1 MSKKGSG
8 TKGITSAGIHSNLT
22 RSMVNSIR
30 RDYMETSERTM
41 NQLKAFRAG
50 KNVVVTMDNPNK
62 TETNKPRIRVKARDV
77 WKALPKNNGIS
88 S

>member
-1 MSKKGSG
+1 MAKKGGKSSG
-8 TKGITSAGIHSNLT
+8 AVSAGIHSSLN
-22 RSMVNSIR
+22 RQMVNNIR
-30 RDYMETSERTM
+30 RDYMETSDRIM

-50 KNVVVTMDNPNK
+50 KKVMVTMDNPNK
-62 TETNKPRIRVKARDV
+62 NETNKPRVRVNARDV